1 MKTHLPL
8 EAAMGSYLVLAH
20 APLPCPTLS
29 TETSLCVGHVALIQ
43 AGATFGSVRTLGS
56 SPSIPTNC
64 EARGVTP
71 LGFGFLVHRTGIL
84 LDITGPHRTAGG
96 IR

>member
-1 MKTHLPL
+1 MVF
-8 EAAMGSYLVLAH
+8 YLVLVH
-20 APLPCPTLS
+20 APLPPPS
-29 TETSLCVGHVALIQ
+29 NETSLSVGHVVLIQ

-84 LDITGPHRTAGG
+84 LGITGPHRTAGG